1 MQKLKKQLAEKEK
14 LLQEEQEALIGAQN
28 KLREIRAEQNAEKS
42 QFIQKIRQFEE
53 TLQNKQ
59 IEIQAINNR
68 LHTQTQKLQQ
78 LQAQLNEEMLN
89 SRKIREE
96 HSALVVQRQQ
106 MECRLAQ
113 AQEADAIIAQ
123 LRNEI
128 QELTNQNN
136 QISVD
141 LHALREQSIADADG
155 HQNYIGQLKQQIA
168 TYQQD
173 LVKFQKDLEQSNE
186 FARQQEEARIIT
198 ERHLDMARMQATEVE
213 AELGKLKG
221 AYQQSV
227 EDVRRLEMA
236 EAKAREA
243 FLHLQQQKDDGER
256 LIAKVR
262 ANRFFFDCDLCIFF
276 FF

>member
-14 LLQEEQEALIGAQN
+14 LLQEEQEALINAQN

-59 IEIQAINNR
+59 IEMQAVNSR
-68 LHTQTQKLQQ
+68 LQTQTQKLQQ

-106 MECRLAQ
+106 MELRLAQ
-113 AQEADAIIAQ
+113 AQDADAIIAQ

-136 QISVD
+136 QITVD
-141 LHALREQSIADADG
+141 LHALREQSIADTDG

-168 TYQQD
+168 TY
-173 LVKFQKDLEQSNE
+173 QKDLEQSNE
-186 FARQQEEARIIT
+186 FARQQEEARIIM
-198 ERHLDMARMQATEVE
+198 ERHLDMARMQQTELE
-213 AELGKLKG
+213 AELGKVKG
-221 AYQQSV
+221 AYQQNV
-227 EDVRRLEMA
+227 DEIRRLEMA
-236 EAKAREA
+236 EAKVRET
-243 FLHLQQQKDDGER
+243 LVHLQQQKDDGER
-256 LIAKVR
+256 VIAKVVVW
-262 ANRFFFDCDLCIFF
+262 FFCWYCYGFEAKCQAGI
-276 FF
+276 